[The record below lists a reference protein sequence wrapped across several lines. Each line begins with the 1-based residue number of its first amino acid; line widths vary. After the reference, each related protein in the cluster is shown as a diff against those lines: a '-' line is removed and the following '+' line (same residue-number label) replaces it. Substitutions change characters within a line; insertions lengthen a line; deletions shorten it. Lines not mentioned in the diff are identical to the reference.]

1 MTPIVYT
8 KNIFN
13 FLFIFLSIHINAIN
27 INILFVTGY
36 FPHLSQK
43 FIQDQITQFIKAGH
57 CVRVYSIKEPKH
69 TGIPIDCIK
78 YDLIKKTSYGK
89 HIPPFELFDIVYV
102 QFGYHGQQVIEQAKR
117 QGFKG
122 PVVVCFRGN
131 DLSGYLQKDPHRYD
145 QLFKDADLFL
155 PVCDF
160 FGQRLVQ
167 LGCDPAKI
175 VTHHSAINTDFF
187 LFKKRSINSEK
198 RLNLISVCRLVEK
211 KGVVFGIKAVHIL
224 RKKYPHIKYTIVG
237 DADTISKAYKE
248 YLFQLVKEL
257 GLEKNVL
264 FYGWATHEELM
275 PLLEK
280 ADIFLLPSITAA
292 DGDEE
297 GIPNAAKEAMAVGL
311 PVIITDHAGN
321 SELVE
326 HEKTGLLVNQK
337 DELEIVKAVYWY
349 IKHPEKIH
357 EITKKARQKIE
368 NEFAIDTTV
377 KKLETMFEQL
387 IANKKALCE

>member
-1 MTPIVYT
+1 MML
-8 KNIFN
+8 KNIY
-13 FLFIFLSIHINAIN
+13 IFVFGFMCANTDALN
-27 INILFVTGY
+27 IFFVTGSL
-36 FPHLSQK
+36 PHVSQR
-43 FIQDQITQFIKAGH
+43 FIQDQIVKFIDYGH
-57 CVRVYSIKEPKH
+57 SVFIQSLRLSTTTKLPV
-69 TGIPIDCIK
+69 DFIK
-78 YDLIKKTSYGK
+78 YDLIKRTFYGK
-89 HIPPFELFDIVYV
+89 HIPPLELFDIVYV
-102 QFGYHGQQVIEQAKR
+102 QFGYHGQQVINQAKK
-117 QGFKG
+117 QSFKG
-122 PVVVCFRGN
+122 PIVVCFRGN

-187 LFKKRSINSEK
+187 LFKKRSINSK
-198 RLNLISVCRLVEK
+198 KKLNLISVCRLVEK

-224 RKKYPHIKYTIVG
+224 KKKYPHIKYTIVG

-257 GLEKNVL
+257 GLEQNVL

-357 EITKKARQKIE
+357 EITKRARQKIE